1 MTRATAA
8 VAALVAA
15 LAGCSDAARSA
26 APTPST
32 NAATTVVTTT
42 TTLTPRRDPE
52 TFSVVVDE
60 YQIRPAT
67 NTLAAG
73 AYSFLVSNDDDAP
86 HDVVLIE
93 TELPLD
99 GLPTAGIRVD
109 EQDDRLSVRARTSRI
124 GPSGAG
130 SLVATLRPGRYLLV
144 CTVPH
149 HYVRDLMAVELRV
162 T

>member
-1 MTRATAA
+1 MTRAAAA

-15 LAGCSDAARSA
+15 LAGCSDARSP

-32 NAATTVVTTT
+32 TAATTTVVTTT

-52 TFSVVVDE
+52 TFSVVVDD

-73 AYSFLVSNDDDAP
+73 AYSFLVFNEDDAP

-93 TELPLD
+93 TELPID

-109 EQDDRLSVRARTSRI
+109 EQDNRLSVRARTSRI
-124 GPSGAG
+124 GPSGVG
-130 SLVATLRPGRYLLV
+130 SLMATLQPGRYLLV